1 MTILTKNVMFKKE
14 IPVDL
19 TVYVYQRPHMRDSQ
33 LEFEL
38 YMGRNVL
45 DGIFDKMVQ
54 MPEVT
59 ELFLSFPEN
68 WLNIIEQRALYQ
80 RLNHYCPNLEKL
92 TIKTQS
98 VYIIQCTSAEC
109 VRIMRF
115 DEPTP
120 GEDGGIDEKMWLP
133 MTGNVFGKGMT
144 VLSCPNTY
152 GKDVKTVQHQLGL

>member
-1 MTILTKNVMFKKE
+1 MTISTKDVMFNKE

-19 TVYVYQRPHMRDSQ
+19 TVYVYTRPHMRDEQ

-38 YMGRNVL
+38 HMGRHVL

-54 MPEVT
+54 MPEIT

-68 WLNIIEQRALYQ
+68 WLNIIEQRALYK
-80 RLNHYCPNLEKL
+80 RLNHYCPNLKKL

-98 VYIIQCTSAEC
+98 VYIIQCTCAEC
-109 VRIMRF
+109 VRIMTF

-133 MTGNVFGKGMT
+133 MNGNVFGKGLT
-144 VLSCPNTY
+144 ILTGSNTY
-152 GKDVKTVQHQLGL
+152 GSDVDTVQKQVGL